1 VEGSRSEMMGSAVVG
16 RMRRS
21 RASESVVDAP
31 IHLRAWISTITIG
44 CCCAAKAEIRM
55 SSCFNISRDSE
66 VTVQC
71 VACECYEIKFFDFNP
86 TSTLLNTLID
96 HPTKHS
102 EPQ

>member
-1 VEGSRSEMMGSAVVG
+1 
-16 RMRRS
+16 
-21 RASESVVDAP
+21 
-31 IHLRAWISTITIG
+31 
-44 CCCAAKAEIRM
+44 M
-55 SSCFNISRDSE
+55 SSCFDISRDSE

-96 HPTKHS
+96 HPTKHN